1 MSPSSPR
8 TSLLMVDRDRC
19 GICGCCVPVC
29 ATVALVLHDA
39 YLEVIND
46 RCTSCQ
52 KCIVVCPTHALSE
65 VALTAM
71 ATQGGGR

>member
-1 MSPSSPR
+1 MTPSSPR
-8 TSLLMVDRDRC
+8 TALLLVERDRC

-29 ATVALVLHDA
+29 ATAALVLHDA

-52 KCIVVCPTHALSE
+52 KCIVVCPTHALFE
-65 VALTAM
+65 IPLAEA
-71 ATQGGGR
+71 AARGDGQ